1 MLKKKD
7 NLTDF
12 VEKLPEVEANQTP
25 EPQEEQQVV
34 DSEGE
39 LITLANKNRQNRNLR
54 IHTKS
59 FELKRVIIETTEKE
73 LKKMGDKIIE
83 GVKNELKNKNLF

>member
-39 LITLANKNRQNRNLR
+39 LITLGNKNRENRNLG
-54 IHTKS
+54 IYKKS
-59 FELKRVIIETTEKE
+59 FELQRVIEKTIEKE
-73 LKKMGDKIIE
+73 FDKLKDNLIAFIKE
-83 GVKNELKNKNLF
+83 ELKNKS

>member
-39 LITLANKNRQNRNLR
+39 LITLGNKNRENRDLR

-59 FELKRVIIETTEKE
+59 HELQRVIEKTIEKE
-73 LKKMGDKIIE
+73 FDKLRDSIIAV
-83 GVKNELKNKNLF
+83 VKEELKNKNL